1 MVGRKVGKS
10 VSVDLKKH
18 GRSDDVENA
27 QNRRKALLEAAKKCF
42 CTIGFHQTT
51 MRDIAKAAGIS
62 VGHIYNSFAS
72 KEEIVEAM
80 AIQQTEEFSQMLLED
95 ECEPDDLKGV
105 EEHFRRVVKAM
116 FDPESA
122 YLVVSFMNE
131 AFTNERLHNLAVTL
145 MKNFREQVLDICKSE
160 RPFSREEMEAQ
171 VVFMLSV
178 FQGLRF
184 MMQFHPN
191 LSKKVVTDVVV
202 DRLMLIIR
210 HDIEQPRQLE
220 PEKSQGKMN
229 KAVASKK

>member
-1 MVGRKVGKS
+1 MVGRNVGKS
-10 VSVDLKKH
+10 VD
-18 GRSDDVENA
+18 
-27 QNRRKALLEAAKKCF
+27 
-42 CTIGFHQTT
+42 
-51 MRDIAKAAGIS
+51 
-62 VGHIYNSFAS
+62 
-72 KEEIVEAM
+72 EAM

-171 VVFMLSV
+171 VVFCLP
-178 FQGLRF
+178 RF
-184 MMQFHPN
+184 AFCDAIS
-191 LSKKVVTDVVV
+191 SKLEQKGS
-202 DRLMLIIR
+202 DRCGCRPLDA
-210 HDIEQPRQLE
+210 HNSP
-220 PEKSQGKMN
+220 
-229 KAVASKK
+229 

>member
-1 MVGRKVGKS
+1 MKS

-116 FDPESA
+116 FPRVGLFGGLL
-122 YLVVSFMNE
+122 Y
-131 AFTNERLHNLAVTL
+131 ERGLH
-145 MKNFREQVLDICKSE
+145 Q
-160 RPFSREEMEAQ
+160 
-171 VVFMLSV
+171 
-178 FQGLRF
+178 
-184 MMQFHPN
+184 
-191 LSKKVVTDVVV
+191 
-202 DRLMLIIR
+202 
-210 HDIEQPRQLE
+210 
-220 PEKSQGKMN
+220 
-229 KAVASKK
+229 

>member
-145 MKNFREQVLDICKSE
+145 MKTSVSKS
-160 RPFSREEMEAQ
+160 
-171 VVFMLSV
+171 
-178 FQGLRF
+178 
-184 MMQFHPN
+184 
-191 LSKKVVTDVVV
+191 
-202 DRLMLIIR
+202 
-210 HDIEQPRQLE
+210 
-220 PEKSQGKMN
+220 
-229 KAVASKK
+229 

>member
-1 MVGRKVGKS
+1 
-10 VSVDLKKH
+10 
-18 GRSDDVENA
+18 
-27 QNRRKALLEAAKKCF
+27 
-42 CTIGFHQTT
+42 
-51 MRDIAKAAGIS
+51 
-62 VGHIYNSFAS
+62 
-72 KEEIVEAM
+72 
-80 AIQQTEEFSQMLLED
+80 
-95 ECEPDDLKGV
+95 
-105 EEHFRRVVKAM
+105 M

-122 YLVVSFMNE
+122 YLVVPFMNE

-184 MMQFHPN
+184 VMQFHPN